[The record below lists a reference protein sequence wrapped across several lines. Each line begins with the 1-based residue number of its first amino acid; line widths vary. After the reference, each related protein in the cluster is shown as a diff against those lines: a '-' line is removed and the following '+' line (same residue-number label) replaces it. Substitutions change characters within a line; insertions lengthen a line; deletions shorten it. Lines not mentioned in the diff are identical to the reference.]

1 MEKYQSFHFSPLNNR
16 SMLMPRIPKGTEY
29 HVDSS
34 RLVNP
39 FEPIPEEVLKGRDP
53 YSLLNSG
60 FFKKEIELEGAK
72 RPYGLYAPQNL
83 WSKGACVVIFAES
96 GVTAGEFIK
105 TGNWKQLADKYLVSL
120 LILESPKWEKE
131 QIEREFDY
139 AWTTVYH
146 EFSKRP
152 TVDICESFFLSD
164 RVGGRRWHSCR
175 VCAYI

>member
-96 GVTAGEFIK
+96 GVTAGEFI
-105 TGNWKQLADKYLVSL
+105 TGIIVNKWLKLNVWDYSDQPFHLLGQICFAFIILFSGLCVIAIYLSAYFL
-120 LILESPKWEKE
+120 HFICGEKKPH
-131 QIEREFDY
+131 IH
-139 AWTTVYH
+139 V
-146 EFSKRP
+146 
-152 TVDICESFFLSD
+152 L
-164 RVGGRRWHSCR
+164 
-175 VCAYI
+175 